1 MYSSH
6 EYYQQATDGGGAS
19 SLSAHYNYSHVSR
32 FFHQRCRVHLTYHPS
47 YPSFSDLCS
56 KVYIILVRIYVC
68 VCALVGQVMEVVS
81 VGVVRQHGR

>member
-19 SLSAHYNYSHVSR
+19 SLSAHHNYSHVSR

-47 YPSFSDLCS
+47 YPSFPDLCS